1 MTLRRRILAV
11 LEGRLSREVRK
22 SNVRTTARYAGA
34 LSAFAFGFLA
44 ISSVALALTPVGVRT
59 SALTEL
65 EPAAAPGYFAW
76 SQNSNAHP
84 HHFNSF
90 VKPDGAPRLR
100 VNPHHTGSSIYG
112 GAIDGTTLVFAQWRR
127 GEPNG
132 DLRFF
137 DLLTHKRSAP
147 SGVNTRKS
155 EEGASLS
162 GDWLLFR
169 RGARSSITERI
180 ILRNLLTHEQRVLDV
195 AVDPYAQPGNV
206 AGNYAVWFR
215 CPRETRC
222 STYLYDIGAET
233 ATKLSNPN
241 RRAQYA
247 PAVTADG
254 TVYLVEAGNAIC
266 QDVRSRIFRYGL
278 GQPRELVLTMP
289 HNRDPAIMS
298 ALDNGGG
305 STTLYFDRYN
315 CRRFTSDI
323 YKVDLP

>member
-1 MTLRRRILAV
+1 MTLRRRTLAV
-11 LEGRLSREVRK
+11 LGGRPSREVRK

-44 ISSVALALTPVGVRT
+44 TSSVALALTPVGVRT

-84 HHFNSF
+84 NRFNVF
-90 VKPDGAPRLR
+90 VKPDGASRLR
-100 VNPHHTGSSIYG
+100 VNRHRTTASIYG
-112 GAIDGTTLVFAQWRR
+112 GAIDGTTLVFTQWPR
-127 GEPNG
+127 GARNG

-137 DLLTHKRSAP
+137 DLVTHTKSTP

-180 ILRNLLTHEQRVLDV
+180 ILRNLVTQEQRVLDV

-215 CPRETRC
+215 CYGVKRC
-222 STYLYDIGAET
+222 RTLLYDIGAKT
-233 ATKLSNPN
+233 VTKLSNPN

-254 TVYLVEAGNAIC
+254 TVYLVEGENAIC
-266 QDVRSRIFRYGL
+266 RDVRSRIFRYGL